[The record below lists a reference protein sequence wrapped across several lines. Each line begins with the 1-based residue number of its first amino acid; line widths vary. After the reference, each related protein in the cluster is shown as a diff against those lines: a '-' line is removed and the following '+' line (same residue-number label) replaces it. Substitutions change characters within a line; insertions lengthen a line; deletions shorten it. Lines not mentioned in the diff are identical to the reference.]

1 MLGYLFL
8 GFAFGLMLNDAGYGF
23 WWAFFI
29 SVFVYAGS
37 MQFVLVTLLTA
48 GASLWYTL
56 IMTLFVNGR
65 HMFYGLSFVEKFKKM
80 GAAYPYMVFSLTDE
94 TFSLLCD
101 LKVPEGMSE
110 ERVNFDISLLDHIY
124 WIVGSCVGA
133 LAGNVLPFDTTGID
147 FAMTALFIVIVV
159 NQWMEAKEHTPAI
172 VGGIVGII
180 AVAAIVT
187 LLIRA
192 IPFVVFGG
200 KREVPAT
207 VTYLG
212 KVLPP
217 AIMVILVIYCVKS
230 IHIFSGS
237 HGIPELLSIAV
248 VAALH
253 IWKKNTLLSI
263 EVGTVLYMVL
273 VQVVF

>member
-1 MLGYLFL
+1 MLHS
-8 GFAFGLMLNDAGYGF
+8 
-23 WWAFFI
+23 I
-29 SVFVYAGS
+29 
-37 MQFVLVTLLTA
+37 
-48 GASLWYTL
+48 
-56 IMTLFVNGR
+56 
-65 HMFYGLSFVEKFKKM
+65 
-80 GAAYPYMVFSLTDE
+80 
-94 TFSLLCD
+94 
-101 LKVPEGMSE
+101 
-110 ERVNFDISLLDHIY
+110 
-124 WIVGSCVGA
+124 
-133 LAGNVLPFDTTGID
+133 
-147 FAMTALFIVIVV
+147 
-159 NQWMEAKEHTPAI
+159 
-172 VGGIVGII
+172 GII
-180 AVAAIVT
+180 AVAAVVT

-230 IHIFSGS
+230 INLFSGS

-248 VAALH
+248 VAGLH

-263 EVGTVLYMVL
+263 AVGTVLYMVL